1 MFYALIATL
10 LFLLSGQPVMAEN
23 SHVERFQG
31 IISSTEGLP
40 NYMMV
45 NERKILLD
53 ESVEIEDPKEKKA
66 SVSDLK
72 EGKWVYI
79 VSEEKGQGLTAIR
92 IFLIPT
98 RIKDKEKGNYPF
110 MIKEEES
117 EE

>member
-10 LFLLSGQPVMAEN
+10 FFLLSGQSVMAESN
-23 SHVERFQG
+23 NTERFQG

-40 NYMMV
+40 YYLMV

-53 ESVEIEDPKEKKA
+53 EGVEIKDPKEKKA
-66 SVSDLK
+66 ALSDLK

-79 VSEEKGQGLTAIR
+79 VSEEKGPGLIATR
-92 IFLIPT
+92 IFLIP
-98 RIKDKEKGNYPF
+98 RRVKDKERDHYPF
-110 MIKEEES
+110 MTREEES